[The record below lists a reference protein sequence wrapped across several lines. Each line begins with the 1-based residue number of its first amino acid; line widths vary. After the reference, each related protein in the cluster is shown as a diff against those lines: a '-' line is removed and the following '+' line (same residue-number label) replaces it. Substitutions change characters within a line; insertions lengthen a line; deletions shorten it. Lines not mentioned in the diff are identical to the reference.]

1 MFKTIFLAVSLLSA
15 NTSLAAADDQS
26 RWPVRP
32 SEAALI
38 AQRSVPGAVVLNV
51 RPLPGGQ
58 YVVTLRAGSNVVRV
72 TVNAQDGAV
81 N

>member
-1 MFKTIFLAVSLLSA
+1 MLKSTILALFLLASSTALAVA
-15 NTSLAAADDQS
+15 EDQS
-26 RWPVRP
+26 RWPVKP

-72 TVNAQDGAV
+72 TVNGQTGAI